1 MGSAA
6 SHTYR
11 VPEFTDLQHPHNEVI
26 IHAERKRSRR
36 NTMEAVLKYHRQEV
50 TDGVDYLMTA
60 YEQWLLT
67 AKKTNMFG
75 HPMNRWDLMT
85 AFVETQL
92 IV

>member
-6 SHTYR
+6 SHR
-11 VPEFTDLQHPHNEVI
+11 APEFTNLQHPHNEAI
-26 IHAERKRSRR
+26 INAERKRSRR

-50 TDGVDYLMTA
+50 TDGVGYLMAA

-67 AKKTNMFG
+67 AKKTTIFG